1 MKLKNDIVSAFN
13 KKIYGKRGDEVK
25 IISDKGNVFIVEA
38 TNKSRFAVLKT
49 EVTVEVGEIT
59 KEIITV
65 PDATVQ
71 HKINREP
78 VSRKK
83 AVPIIQKTL
92 F

>member
-1 MKLKNDIVSAFN
+1 MKLKTDIVSAFN
-13 KKIYGKRGDEVK
+13 KKIYGKRGDEVS

-38 TNKSRFAVLKT
+38 ADKNRFAVLKT
-49 EVTVEVGEIT
+49 DVTVERIEIK

-71 HKINREP
+71 HKIKEQ

-83 AVPIIQKTL
+83 ATPINQTTM